1 MFATVVR
8 RRSVIQRMHMFM
20 LMHVFH
26 VMHFFMRFV
35 MGIADESNIAVMTG
49 IRQNRC
55 HGLQRQRHS
64 QEAGEEET

>member
-1 MFATVVR
+1 MFAIVVR

-20 LMHVFH
+20 RFLHV
-26 VMHFFMRFV
+26 VHFFMR
-35 MGIADESNIAVMTG
+35 MADQSIIAVMTG

>member
-1 MFATVVR
+1 MFAIVVR
-8 RRSVIQRMHMFM
+8 RRRVIQRMHMFM
-20 LMHVFH
+20 RFFFVLYVFMQMAH
-26 VMHFFMRFV
+26 
-35 MGIADESNIAVMTG
+35 ESIITVVTG

>member
-20 LMHVFH
+20 RFLHV
-26 VMHFFMRFV
+26 VHFFLR
-35 MGIADESNIAVMTG
+35 IADESIIAVMTG

-64 QEAGEEET
+64 QQAGEEET

>member
-20 LMHVFH
+20 
-26 VMHFFMRFV
+26 FMRFFFV
-35 MGIADESNIAVMTG
+35 LNVFMKMAHESVIAVVTG

-64 QEAGEEET
+64 QQAGKE

>member
-1 MFATVVR
+1 MFAPVVR

-20 LMHVFH
+20 LMRFLHV
-26 VMHFFMRFV
+26 VHFFLRM
-35 MGIADESNIAVMTG
+35 ADESIIAVMTG

>member
-20 LMHVFH
+20 LMRFFFVLYVFIQMAH
-26 VMHFFMRFV
+26 
-35 MGIADESNIAVMTG
+35 ESIIAVMTG

-64 QEAGEEET
+64 QQAGEEET

>member
-20 LMHVFH
+20 RFLHFV
-26 VMHFFMRFV
+26 HFFLRM
-35 MGIADESNIAVMTG
+35 ADQSIITVVTG

>member
-1 MFATVVR
+1 MAVR
-8 RRSVIQRMHMFM
+8 GSTSQVLRVHMFM
-20 LMHVFH
+20 RFFFVLYVFMQMAH
-26 VMHFFMRFV
+26 
-35 MGIADESNIAVMTG
+35 ESIIAVMTG

>member
-20 LMHVFH
+20 RFLHV
-26 VMHFFMRFV
+26 VHFFLRM
-35 MGIADESNIAVMTG
+35 ADESIIAVMTG

-64 QEAGEEET
+64 QQAGEEET

>member
-20 LMHVFH
+20 RFLHV
-26 VMHFFMRFV
+26 VQFFLRM
-35 MGIADESNIAVMTG
+35 ADQSIITVMTG

>member
-20 LMHVFH
+20 RFLHV
-26 VMHFFMRFV
+26 VHFFLRM
-35 MGIADESNIAVMTG
+35 ADQSIITVMTG

-64 QEAGEEET
+64 QQAGEEET

>member
-26 VMHFFMRFV
+26 VMHFFMR
-35 MGIADESNIAVMTG
+35 MADQSIIAVMTG

>member
-20 LMHVFH
+20 LMRFFFVLYVFMQMAH
-26 VMHFFMRFV
+26 
-35 MGIADESNIAVMTG
+35 ESIITVVTG

-64 QEAGEEET
+64 QQAGEEET

>member
-20 LMHVFH
+20 RFLHV
-26 VMHFFMRFV
+26 VHFFMRFV
-35 MGIADESNIAVMTG
+35 MGIADESNIAVVTG

-64 QEAGEEET
+64 QQAGEEET

>member
-20 LMHVFH
+20 RFLHV
-26 VMHFFMRFV
+26 VHFFMR
-35 MGIADESNIAVMTG
+35 MADQSIIAVMTG

-64 QEAGEEET
+64 QQAGEEET